1 MSTLSKQTSAAT
13 FTRGPDGGYSHRPI
27 VWGTRAMVGAGTQ
40 LTAQA
45 GMRILGQGGN
55 AVDAAV
61 ATALAAGVMEPTAHF
76 TLGGEVAILFYDRSA
91 RAVRS
96 VVGQGWAAGRA
107 TIERYMEKW
116 GEIPPGVPSTT
127 VPGVLSALLTMLASY
142 GTLSFA
148 QVVNSAL
155 DFANNGFPAYQ
166 LLSRA
171 IGSPERMSNLQK
183 YPETARVYLPDGAP
197 PALGSMFVQKD
208 LGRTLSL
215 MVGGEQQALDKGLT
229 RASAIQAA
237 RDVFY
242 KGDVAH
248 RMSEALER
256 LGGLYTYEDFAEYE
270 SPLEEPISI
279 TYRGYQV
286 FTNRTWT
293 QGITLLQT
301 LNIMEGFDLAALGH
315 NSPQAMHLQVEALK
329 LAFADREQYVG
340 DPAFV
345 DVPVEGLLS
354 TEYAALR
361 RTLIKPN
368 QAEAQYPPGDPRR
381 MLAAAEGWRSR
392 NGTHPAPMEPEPV
405 GGNTDGTTYLSTVDG
420 EGNMVSCTPSSFA
433 GLAQGMIL
441 GDTGILIN
449 CRGCYFWLD
458 ENNPNSLAPHKRPR
472 TTPCTFLILKDGQ
485 PFMTL
490 GTPGGDSQ
498 PQSNLQVFNNIVD
511 FGMNVQEAVEAPR
524 FYGQSFPLSPWPH
537 REYPNRLEIEGRVS
551 EDLVDSLRD
560 RGHEVEVVGPWGV
573 RNGFA
578 PIIVNP
584 ETGVYHGGADPR
596 KESVMLGW

>member
-1 MSTLSKQTSAAT
+1 MTTLSKEASAAT
-13 FTRGPDGGYSHRPI
+13 FTRGPYGGYSHRPI

-40 LTAQA
+40 LTAQT

-76 TLGGEVAILFYDRSA
+76 TLGGEVAFLFYDRSA

-127 VPGVLSALLTMLASY
+127 VPGVLSALLTMLANY
-142 GTLSFA
+142 GTMSFA
-148 QVVNSAL
+148 QVVDSAL
-155 DFANNGFPAYQ
+155 DFASNGFPAYQ

-171 IGSPERMSNLQK
+171 IGSPERMDNIQK
-183 YPETARVYLPDGAP
+183 YPESARIFLPDGAP
-197 PALGSMFVQKD
+197 PALGTMFCQKD

-229 RASAIQAA
+229 RGSAIQAA

-256 LGGLYTYEDFAEYE
+256 LGGIYTYEDFAEYE

-279 TYRGYQV
+279 TYRGHQV

-301 LNIMEGFDLAALGH
+301 LNILEGFDLAALGH
-315 NSPQAMHLQVEALK
+315 NSPQAVHLQVEALK

-368 QAEAQYPPGDPRR
+368 RAEAQYPPGDPRR
-381 MLAAAEGWRSR
+381 MLAAAEGWRSS
-392 NGTHPAPMEPEPV
+392 NGTRPAPMEPEPV
-405 GGNTDGTTYLSTVDG
+405 GGDADGTTYLSTVDSQ
-420 EGNMVSCTPSSFA
+420 GNMVSCTPSSFA
-433 GLAQGMIL
+433 GLAQGMVL

-458 ENNPNSLAPHKRPR
+458 ENNPNCLAPHKRPR
-472 TTPCTFLILKDGQ
+472 TTPCTFLVLKDGQ

-537 REYPNRLEIEGRVS
+537 PEYPNRLEIEGRVS

-560 RGHEVEVVGPWGV
+560 RGHEVEVVGPWAV

-584 ETGVYHGGADPR
+584 EIGVYHGGADPR